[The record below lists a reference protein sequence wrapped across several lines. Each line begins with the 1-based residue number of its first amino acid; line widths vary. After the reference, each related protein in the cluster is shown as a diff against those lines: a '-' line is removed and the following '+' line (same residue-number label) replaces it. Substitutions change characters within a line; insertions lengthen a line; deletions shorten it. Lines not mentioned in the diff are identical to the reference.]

1 MHSANN
7 ITPVI
12 AFENVS
18 VTYTGEP
25 VIDHI
30 SFTLERGDYVG
41 ILGPN
46 GSGKTT
52 LLKTMLGLITPTSGV
67 VRMFGKPISELDAHE
82 RSKIG
87 FVPQRISEGRV
98 EFPATVEEI
107 VLSGRAAILGWMG
120 AYRKGDRIQAEE
132 AMIAADVL
140 PLRDRLITTLSG
152 GQIQRVLIA
161 RSLVSNPEVLIL
173 DEPTVGV
180 DVGSQEGF
188 YGFIKQLNNERNL
201 TIVFVSHDIDVIA
214 HEAKTILCLNRTLV
228 CHGPSR
234 EVLTGDVLERVY
246 GKKLRSI
253 VHGH

>member
-1 MHSANN
+1 MRSVNKSASA
-7 ITPVI
+7 VE
-12 AFENVS
+12 FEKVFVS
-18 VTYTGEP
+18 YTNE
-25 VIDHI
+25 VVLDNI
-30 SFTLERGDYVG
+30 SFTFEPGDYVG

-52 LLKTMLGLITPTSGV
+52 LLRVMLGLVPPTSGV
-67 VRMFGKPISELDAHE
+67 VRVFGKPITQLSSYE

-87 FVPQRISEGRV
+87 FVPQRISEGRI

-107 VLSGRAAILGWMG
+107 VLSGRAAVVGWFG
-120 AYRKGDRIQAEE
+120 SYRKHDYDHADE
-132 AMIAADVL
+132 AMRIADIASI
-140 PLRDRLITTLSG
+140 RKRLITTLSG

-161 RSLVSNPEVLIL
+161 RSLVSKPEILIL

-180 DVGSQEGF
+180 DVGSQEEF
-188 YGFIKQLNNERNL
+188 YSFIKELNNEHNL

-234 EVLTGDVLERVY
+234 EVLTGEVLEQVY

>member
-1 MHSANN
+1 MPSVNKSASA
-7 ITPVI
+7 VE
-12 AFENVS
+12 FEKVS
-18 VTYTGEP
+18 VRYTNE
-25 VIDHI
+25 VVLDNI
-30 SFTLERGDYVG
+30 SFTFNQGDYVG

-52 LLKTMLGLITPTSGV
+52 LLRVMLGLVQPTSGV
-67 VRMFGKPISELDAHE
+67 VRVFSKPIAQLSAYE

-87 FVPQRISEGRV
+87 FVPQRISEGRI

-107 VLSGRAAILGWMG
+107 VLSGRAAIVGWG
-120 AYRKGDRIQAEE
+120 GYRQNDRAFARE
-132 AMIAADVL
+132 AMAVADII

-161 RSLVSNPEVLIL
+161 RSLVSKPEILIL

-180 DVGSQEGF
+180 DVGSQEEF
-188 YGFIKQLNNERNL
+188 YSFIKELNNEHNL

-234 EVLTGDVLERVY
+234 EVLTGEVLEQVY